1 MSRLDTNAIRHTAGS
16 ADNLT
21 LDNSQNVTVEGNLTV
36 DGTTVFTG
44 DCSLPNDTVDI
55 ADLSATGTA
64 SASTFLC
71 GNNTWA
77 AAGGGKVLQAVTA
90 NTRTV
95 DSNTDHSTWEDT
107 NLTCDITIAS
117 GSKVLVLIM
126 QPMMMKSTT
135 RDYCETTVRALRDST
150 VLNETY
156 LDSEGYGRA
165 TGIYIG
171 TGSGQAHNPTQI
183 WHIVTINV
191 LDDTSGLGAGTL
203 TYKTQHRPYGTAAAI
218 TSTAQQEAYNDNG
231 SASHITLLEIGS

>member
-21 LDNSQNVTVEGNLTV
+21 LDNSQNVTVKGNLTV

-44 DCSLPNDTVDI
+44 DCSLPDDTVDI

-107 NLTCDITIAS
+107 NLTCDITIAD
-117 GSKVLVLIM
+117 GSQVLVLIM

-171 TGSGQAHNPTQI
+171 TGSGQAHNPVQI
-183 WHIVTINV
+183 WHVVTINV
-191 LDDTSGLGAGTL
+191 LDDTSSLGAGSL
-203 TYKTQHRPYGTAAAI
+203 TYKTQHRPYSTSAAT
-218 TSTAQQEAYNDNG
+218 TSTAQQEAYNNNG
-231 SASHITLLEIGS
+231 AASHITLLEIGS

>member
-126 QPMMMKSTT
+126 QPMMMKTT
-135 RDYCETTVRALRDST
+135 SRDWCETTVRALRGST

-171 TGSGQAHNPTQI
+171 TGSGQAHDPVQI

-191 LDDTSGLGAGTL
+191 LDNTSGLGAGTL
-203 TYKTQHRPYGTAAAI
+203 TYKTQHRPYATSAAT
-218 TSTAQQEAYNDNG
+218 TSTAQQEAYNNNG

>member
-135 RDYCETTVRALRDST
+135 RDYTETTVRALRDST

-171 TGSGQAHNPTQI
+171 TGSGQAHDPVQI

-191 LDDTSGLGAGTL
+191 LDNTSGLGAGTL
-203 TYKTQHRPYGTAAAI
+203 TYKTQHRPYATSAAT
-218 TSTAQQEAYNDNG
+218 TSTAQQEAYNNNG